1 MNAKPHE
8 LPDEADAEAEETEET
23 TILPWMV
30 IQPTD
35 SGELRCRTGWLDDAG
50 DWLDLRVDTVVPPER
65 ADVAAGLA
73 IQEYIALNGVAQAA
87 TAEAEGE

>member
-1 MNAKPHE
+1 MSANESE
-8 LPDEADAEAEETEET
+8 LPEDAEAEQAAET
-23 TILPWMV
+23 TVMPWLS

-35 SGELRCRTGWLDDAG
+35 SGELRCRTGWLNDAG

-65 ADVAAGLA
+65 AEVAAGLA

-87 TAEAEGE
+87 SAEADGK